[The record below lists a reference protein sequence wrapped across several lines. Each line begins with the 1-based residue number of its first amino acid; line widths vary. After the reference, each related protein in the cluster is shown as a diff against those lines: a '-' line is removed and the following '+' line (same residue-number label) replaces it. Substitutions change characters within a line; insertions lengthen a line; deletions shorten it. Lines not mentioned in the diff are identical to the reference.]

1 MIKIMLYTMLFGLL
15 VLCVCGRSCMPGV
28 FYPKKQFWFE
38 NVDEGSPISISVVSG
53 PGLNSFKKCF
63 LGTTFTDRRYKVV
76 RIKKI
81 SYEWEDNIGN
91 FLKKNEYYR
100 FRLTGYKTDLK
111 DGWYIGYTPDFSGF
125 NPEKLFKG
133 KKIGDVFKF
142 DLKVVY
148 SFDDEPENI
157 QILEYNVNVTKG
169 EYRSFWSGIYF

>member
-1 MIKIMLYTMLFGLL
+1 
-15 VLCVCGRSCMPGV
+15 MPGV

-38 NVDEGSPISISVVSG
+38 NVDEGFPISISFVPG
-53 PGLNSFKKCF
+53 PGMNSFKKCF

-142 DLKVVY
+142 YLNVVY